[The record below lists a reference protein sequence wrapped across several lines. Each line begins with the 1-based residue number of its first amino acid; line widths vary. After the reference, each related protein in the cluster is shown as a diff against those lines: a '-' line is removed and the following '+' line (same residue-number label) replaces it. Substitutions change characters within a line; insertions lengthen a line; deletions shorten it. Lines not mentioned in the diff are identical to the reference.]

1 MKTRTM
7 GKVVGL
13 LAILVIFALSSGCT
27 QRVPPGYSGMVM
39 KPGGLT
45 GEILAPG
52 NHTCYG
58 RDKMVL
64 IEMAEITYTEKLKV
78 LCKDDLNME
87 FDLKVRARLR
97 TTAGK
102 SMLAVLNRQGSR
114 IQWKGDTGVLGFGNL
129 YVTYV
134 QGPARSI
141 ARGHISKYQTTDIRG
156 DRKAIEKSI
165 KTDVLKAAEGTPI
178 EITMVVTSNLDYP
191 PVITKAME
199 SKREREIKIGEERA
213 KQAMELLKAD
223 NRLKV
228 AQKMK
233 ITRAAEAEA
242 EAIYNKVMASSLT
255 EKYLQLRAIET
266 RLALYNNPNKDKIV
280 ITGAATPLISIQ

>member
-1 MKTRTM
+1 MKTRAI
-7 GKVVGL
+7 GKAVGL
-13 LAILVIFALSSGCT
+13 LAVLVIFAMSSGCT
-27 QRVPPGYSGMVM
+27 QRVPPGYIGMVM

-64 IEMAEITYTEKLKV
+64 VEMAEITYTEKLKV
-78 LCKDDLNME
+78 LCKDDLNMS

-97 TTAGK
+97 TSAGK
-102 SMLAVLNRQGSR
+102 DILAVLNRQGSS

-129 YVTYV
+129 YATYV
-134 QGPARSI
+134 KGPARSL
-141 ARGHISKYQTTDIRG
+141 ARGHISKYQTTDIRA
-156 DRKAIEKSI
+156 DRKAIEKAI
-165 KTDVLKAAEGTPI
+165 KTDVLKASKGTPI

-191 PVITKAME
+191 EVITRAME

-242 EAIYNKVMASSLT
+242 EAIYNKLMASSLT
-255 EKYLQLRAIET
+255 DKYLQLRAIET
-266 RLALYNNPNKDKIV
+266 RLALYSNPNKDKIV
-280 ITGAATPLISIQ
+280 ITGAATPLVNVQ